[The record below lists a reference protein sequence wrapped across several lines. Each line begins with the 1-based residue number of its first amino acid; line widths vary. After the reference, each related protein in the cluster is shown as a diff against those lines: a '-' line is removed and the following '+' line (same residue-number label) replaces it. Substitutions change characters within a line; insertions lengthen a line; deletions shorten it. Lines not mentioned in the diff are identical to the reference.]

1 MKGIFDAYVLWPFD
15 KKFVFELVTC
25 VNTRDYTVDKSTYS
39 VVPAKLFDIPAPLI
53 QRKKKARRNSISQKW
68 SLKRSREI
76 DYFVSQWHTVT
87 NPCMIFLSL
96 IFIYIVLKLFIF
108 CGVPIFEIFM
118 FCTAMDLDPILN
130 CSLHVLKKNYILTDS
145 NINTIDLKLQ
155 ERKIIYANHLLQKK
169 ITSKFVASYG

>member
-1 MKGIFDAYVLWPFD
+1 
-15 KKFVFELVTC
+15 
-25 VNTRDYTVDKSTYS
+25 
-39 VVPAKLFDIPAPLI
+39 
-53 QRKKKARRNSISQKW
+53 
-68 SLKRSREI
+68 
-76 DYFVSQWHTVT
+76 
-87 NPCMIFLSL
+87 MIFLSL

-108 CGVPIFEIFM
+108 FGVPIFEIFM

-169 ITSKFVASYG
+169 NNLKICSFIWVINCTACKMRPKLLKLVHCAPVEMNCSPVASHFVEKANYYIYHKYYKH